1 MAWFGRKKQG
11 RPKFS
16 PELTQIL
23 ERVRVAVEDEAFQNA
38 RYPEAIRMSNLANPK
53 VDQVPNGTG
62 PFGRSLTNPVPV
74 NGPIGEVVYLSR
86 LQSFDG
92 QPILFHRIGSSLD
105 MVDIYETVAL
115 NGRSWDVLFL
125 SMYFPGKS
133 RLAPSGYTLVPTG
146 VQPLIYGTNIRL
158 ANFPDALPASIGD
171 TTRRMFGTEFSP
183 REVPEAL
190 KTLPF
195 VRPQHHQKVLDEVH
209 SLVKG
214 FIRPPSDPSLPG
226 FSTFAQPD

>member
-1 MAWFGRKKQG
+1 M
-11 RPKFS
+11 
-16 PELTQIL
+16 
-23 ERVRVAVEDEAFQNA
+23 
-38 RYPEAIRMSNLANPK
+38 ANPK
-53 VDQVPNGTG
+53 VDQVLNGTG
-62 PFGRSLTNPVPV
+62 PFGRSPTNPIPV

-133 RLAPSGYTLVPTG
+133 RLAPSGYTLAPTG
-146 VQPLIYGTNIRL
+146 TQPLIYGTNMRL
-158 ANFPDALPASIGD
+158 ANFPEALPAFIGD
-171 TTRRMFGTEFSP
+171 TTRRMFGSEFAP
-183 REVPEAL
+183 REVRDAL

-195 VRPQHHQKVLDEVH
+195 IRPQHHQKLLDEVH
-209 SLVKG
+209 GLIKG
-214 FIRPPSDPSLPG
+214 FLRPESDPSPPG
-226 FSTFAQPD
+226 FSTYAPSD